1 MYLKSIEVQGF
12 KSFANKIV
20 FDFHNGITG
29 IVGPNG
35 SGKSNVADAVRWV
48 LGEQSAKQLRG
59 AKMEDVI
66 FAGTQNRKP
75 VGFAY
80 VAITLDNSDHALPVE
95 YDEVTVSRRVY
106 RSGESE
112 YKINGHSCRLRDV
125 TEMFYDT
132 GIGKEGYSIIGQG
145 QIDKILS
152 GKPDERR
159 ELFDE
164 AAGIVKFKR
173 RKSAAIKKLENERSN
188 LVRVNDILSEL
199 EKQVGPLKQQS
210 EKAKEYLNYKTDLK
224 KYDVN
229 AFLLETDRIRKE
241 TAELN
246 GRLKIVDDDLE
257 DSKSEYDNTKSEY
270 ESAENQLNDINTQ
283 IDENSQTVSALE
295 LENQKLQGAINVFT
309 EQIKTFNANKQL
321 HSERLLDIE
330 KDKQN
335 KNNSVKE
342 LREQYN
348 DLNTE
353 LSEYNDKLAAINDT
367 AKALNAEI
375 EGISGQIDNRQNS
388 IYDNL
393 TEQSTIKAENQKFVT
408 MLEQLEIKKSELTS
422 HIIKGKSDESAQK
435 QVIKSLTAE
444 LDNAVGKLEDIN
456 NSIEE
461 SNTSV
466 TQLKAEIA
474 EKNSELDKLTQNYH
488 REKSRLESLINIT
501 ERYDGYGNSIKKI
514 MELKDSNPGILGVI
528 ADIVKVEKQYET
540 AIETALG
547 GTIQNI
553 VTDKESTAKE
563 LIGYLKQNKLGRA
576 TFLPLNAI
584 HARNTLENEACINEK
599 GVIGVASNLVR
610 VSFEYEGLAKYL
622 LGRILVVDNIDN
634 ALLIAKKY
642 KYTLRIVTLEGE
654 QLNPGGSMTGGAF
667 RNSSNLLGRRR
678 EIEELK
684 QSVSNTNKQI
694 TQEKAAVADLRNQV
708 AKYRE
713 ALDSYNKLLRET
725 HIRKNTIDVN
735 LKQADLKL
743 SEIIASYGDDIKEQ
757 ASIDSEILK
766 ISESRNQVSGNLNL
780 LDNQNE
786 AARKEIENLG
796 KTLEAKKSEEAAVAL
811 KIENLKISHSS
822 IEQKASFINENIE
835 RLCKELDN
843 LEEEKTSIQE
853 KIGETKELVS
863 AKQADIE
870 LVKNSIEESERK
882 ITAIGEKLE
891 DLRAAKEKVNAS
903 HKEFFKK
910 REELN
915 EKIILLEKDSMRLH
929 NQYDRLEESY
939 DSLVDYMWNE
949 YELTYS
955 YALELKS
962 DELNNINDIRKQIN
976 ILKAAIKKL
985 GDVNVNAI
993 EEYKSVSERYEFM
1006 KTQHDDMIEAEESLM
1021 KVIEELD
1028 EGMRTQFTAK
1038 FEEIKVEFDTVFK
1051 ELFGGGRGTI
1061 ELVEG
1066 EDILEAGILIISQP
1080 PGKKLQ
1086 NMMQLSGGEKALT
1099 AIALLF
1105 AIQNLKPSPF
1115 CLLDEIEAALDDSNV
1130 GRYAN
1135 YLHKLTKH
1143 TQFIVI
1149 THRRGTMSAADR
1161 LYGITMQEKGVST
1174 LVSVDLI
1181 ENDLNDRKKES

>member
-270 ESAENQLNDINTQ
+270 EAAENQLNDINAQ

-295 LENQKLQGAINVFT
+295 LENQKLQGEINVFT

-743 SEIIASYGDDIKEQ
+743 SEIIASYGDAIKEQ

-1038 FEEIKVEFDTVFK
+1038 FEEIKVEFDKVFK

>member
-1 MYLKSIEVQGF
+1 
-12 KSFANKIV
+12 
-20 FDFHNGITG
+20 
-29 IVGPNG
+29 
-35 SGKSNVADAVRWV
+35 
-48 LGEQSAKQLRG
+48 
-59 AKMEDVI
+59 
-66 FAGTQNRKP
+66 
-75 VGFAY
+75 
-80 VAITLDNSDHALPVE
+80 
-95 YDEVTVSRRVY
+95 
-106 RSGESE
+106 
-112 YKINGHSCRLRDV
+112 
-125 TEMFYDT
+125 
-132 GIGKEGYSIIGQG
+132 
-145 QIDKILS
+145 
-152 GKPDERR
+152 
-159 ELFDE
+159 
-164 AAGIVKFKR
+164 
-173 RKSAAIKKLENERSN
+173 
-188 LVRVNDILSEL
+188 
-199 EKQVGPLKQQS
+199 
-210 EKAKEYLNYKTDLK
+210 
-224 KYDVN
+224 
-229 AFLLETDRIRKE
+229 
-241 TAELN
+241 
-246 GRLKIVDDDLE
+246 
-257 DSKSEYDNTKSEY
+257 
-270 ESAENQLNDINTQ
+270 
-283 IDENSQTVSALE
+283 
-295 LENQKLQGAINVFT
+295 
-309 EQIKTFNANKQL
+309 
-321 HSERLLDIE
+321 
-330 KDKQN
+330 
-335 KNNSVKE
+335 
-342 LREQYN
+342 
-348 DLNTE
+348 
-353 LSEYNDKLAAINDT
+353 
-367 AKALNAEI
+367 
-375 EGISGQIDNRQNS
+375 
-388 IYDNL
+388 
-393 TEQSTIKAENQKFVT
+393 

-1038 FEEIKVEFDTVFK
+1038 FEEIKVEFDKVFK

>member
-246 GRLKIVDDDLE
+246 DRLKIVDDDLE

-270 ESAENQLNDINTQ
+270 EAAENQLNDINAQ

-295 LENQKLQGAINVFT
+295 LESQKLQGEINVFT

-461 SNTSV
+461 SNTLV

-1028 EGMRTQFTAK
+1028 EGMRAQFTAK
-1038 FEEIKVEFDTVFK
+1038 FEEIKVEFDKVFK

>member
-246 GRLKIVDDDLE
+246 DRLKIVDDDLE

-270 ESAENQLNDINTQ
+270 EAAENQLNDINAQ

-295 LENQKLQGAINVFT
+295 LENQKLQGEINVFT

-335 KNNSVKE
+335 KNNAVKE

-1028 EGMRTQFTAK
+1028 EGMRAQFTAK
-1038 FEEIKVEFDTVFK
+1038 FEEIKVEFDKVFK

>member
-295 LENQKLQGAINVFT
+295 LENQKLQGEINVFT

-870 LVKNSIEESERK
+870 LVKNSIEQSERK

-1038 FEEIKVEFDTVFK
+1038 FEEIKVEFDKVFK

>member
-112 YKINGHSCRLRDV
+112 YKINGHTCRLKDV

-173 RKSAAIKKLENERSN
+173 RKATAIKKLENERSN

-199 EKQVGPLKQQS
+199 EKQVEPLKLQS
-210 EKAKEYLNYKTDLK
+210 EKAKEYLNYKTELK

-229 AFLLETDRIRKE
+229 AFLLETDRIRIE
-241 TAELN
+241 TTELE
-246 GRLKIVDDDLE
+246 GKLKIVDDDLE
-257 DSKSEYDNTKSEY
+257 ETKSEYDNTKAEY
-270 ESAENQLNDINTQ
+270 ESAENQLNEINVKL
-283 IDENSQTVSALE
+283 EAGSQEVSALE
-295 LENQKLQGAINVFT
+295 LDKQRLQGEVNVFA
-309 EQIKTFNANKQL
+309 EQIKTFNANRQL
-321 HSERLLDIE
+321 HQERLKDIE
-330 KDKQN
+330 KDSQD
-335 KNNSVKE
+335 KNTSINE
-342 LREQYN
+342 LKNQQEK
-348 DLNTE
+348 LNEE
-353 LSEYNDKLAAINDT
+353 LSEYNEKLAAINDK
-367 AKALNAEI
+367 AKELNAEI

-422 HIIKGKSDESAQK
+422 HIIKGKSDENAQK
-435 QVIKSLTAE
+435 QVIKE
-444 LDNAVGKLEDIN
+444 LEDELNNAVGQLSDIN
-456 NSIEE
+456 KSIEE
-461 SNTSV
+461 SNSAIS
-466 TQLKAEIA
+466 QLKAEIS
-474 EKNSELDKLTQNYH
+474 EKTNALDKLTQTYH

-501 ERYDGYGNSIKKI
+501 ERYDGYGNSIRKI

-528 ADIVKVEKQYET
+528 ADIIKVEKKYET

-547 GTIQNI
+547 GTIQNV
-553 VTDKESTAKE
+553 VTDNEATAKE

-584 HARNTLENEACINEK
+584 HARGSLENEACIKEN

-634 ALLIAKKY
+634 ALLIARKY
-642 KYTLRIVTLEGE
+642 KYSLRIVTLEGE

-684 QSVSNTNKQI
+684 HSVADTNKQI
-694 TQEKAAVADLRNQV
+694 TQEKSAITDLRSQV

-713 ALDSYNKLLRET
+713 ALDSYNRLLRET
-725 HIRKNTIDVN
+725 HINKNTVEVK
-735 LKQADLKL
+735 LKQAHIKV
-743 SEIIASYGDDIKEQ
+743 SEIIASYSDDIKEQ
-757 ASIDSEILK
+757 SSIDADIIK
-766 ISESRNQVSGNLNL
+766 INESRNQVSGNLNL
-780 LDNQNE
+780 LDNANE

-796 KTLEAKKSEEAAVAL
+796 KTLENKKAEEAAISL
-811 KIENLKISHSS
+811 KLENLKISHSS
-822 IEQKASFINENIE
+822 IEQKSSFINENIE
-835 RLCKELDN
+835 RLYNELQGLEAERHTVSVKINETQDFVASKEAEIKTVRNNIDTAGN
-843 LEEEKTSIQE
+843 KISAITIKLEELK
-853 KIGETKELVS
+853 
-863 AKQADIE
+863 
-870 LVKNSIEESERK
+870 SER
-882 ITAIGEKLE
+882 
-891 DLRAAKEKVNAS
+891 EKVNSS

-915 EKIILLEKDSMRLH
+915 EKIMLLEKESLRLH
-929 NQYDRLEESY
+929 NQYDKLEETN

-962 DELNNINDIRKQIN
+962 DELTNINDIRKQIN
-976 ILKAAIKKL
+976 ILKASIKKL

-993 EEYKSVSERYEFM
+993 EEYKSVSDRYTFM
-1006 KTQHDDMIEAEESLM
+1006 KNQHDDMIEAEESLM
-1021 KVIEELD
+1021 KVIAELD
-1028 EGMRTQFTAK
+1028 EGMRAQFSAK
-1038 FEEIKVEFDTVFK
+1038 FEEIRIEFDKVFK

-1181 ENDLNDRKKES
+1181 ENDLNDKKKE

>member
-270 ESAENQLNDINTQ
+270 EAAENQLNDINAQ

-295 LENQKLQGAINVFT
+295 LENQKLQGEINVFT

-903 HKEFFKK
+903 HREFFKK

-1028 EGMRTQFTAK
+1028 EGMRAQFTAK
-1038 FEEIKVEFDTVFK
+1038 FEEIKVEFDKVFK

>member
-199 EKQVGPLKQQS
+199 EKQVDPLKQQS

-270 ESAENQLNDINTQ
+270 EAAENQLNDINAQ

-295 LENQKLQGAINVFT
+295 LENQKLQGEINVFT

-743 SEIIASYGDDIKEQ
+743 SEIIASYGNDIKEQ

-822 IEQKASFINENIE
+822 IEQKSSFINENIE

-1038 FEEIKVEFDTVFK
+1038 FEEIKVEFDKVFK

>member
-270 ESAENQLNDINTQ
+270 EAAENQLNDINAQ

-295 LENQKLQGAINVFT
+295 LENQKLQGEINVFT

-367 AKALNAEI
+367 AKALNTEI

-563 LIGYLKQNKLGRA
+563 LIGYLKHNKLGRA

-642 KYTLRIVTLEGE
+642 KYSLRIVTLEGE

-735 LKQADLKL
+735 LKQANLKL
-743 SEIIASYGDDIKEQ
+743 SEIIASYGDDRKEQ
-757 ASIDSEILK
+757 ASSDSEILK

-1038 FEEIKVEFDTVFK
+1038 FEEIKVEFDKVFK

>member
-246 GRLKIVDDDLE
+246 DRLKIVDDDLE

-270 ESAENQLNDINTQ
+270 EAAENQLNDINAQ

-295 LENQKLQGAINVFT
+295 LESQKLQGEINVFT

-335 KNNSVKE
+335 KNNAVKE

-348 DLNTE
+348 NLNTE

-757 ASIDSEILK
+757 AFIDSEILK

-870 LVKNSIEESERK
+870 LVKNSIEQSERK

-1038 FEEIKVEFDTVFK
+1038 FEEIKVEFDKVFK

>member
-270 ESAENQLNDINTQ
+270 ETAENQLNDINAQ

-295 LENQKLQGAINVFT
+295 LENQKLQGEINVFT

-642 KYTLRIVTLEGE
+642 KYSLRIVTLEGE

-929 NQYDRLEESY
+929 NKYDRLEESY

-1038 FEEIKVEFDTVFK
+1038 FEEIKVEFDKVFK

>member
-270 ESAENQLNDINTQ
+270 EAAENQLNDINAQ

-295 LENQKLQGAINVFT
+295 LEKQKLQGEINVFT

-353 LSEYNDKLAAINDT
+353 LSEYNDKLTAINDT

-743 SEIIASYGDDIKEQ
+743 SEIIASYGNDIKEQ

-822 IEQKASFINENIE
+822 IEQKSSFINENIE

-1038 FEEIKVEFDTVFK
+1038 FEEIKVEFDKVFK

>member
-173 RKSAAIKKLENERSN
+173 RKSTAIKKLENERSN

-246 GRLKIVDDDLE
+246 DRLKIVDDDLE

-270 ESAENQLNDINTQ
+270 EAAENQLNDINAQ

-295 LENQKLQGAINVFT
+295 LENQKLQGEINVFT

-757 ASIDSEILK
+757 AFIDSEILK

-1028 EGMRTQFTAK
+1028 EGMRAQFTAK
-1038 FEEIKVEFDTVFK
+1038 FEEIKVEFDKVFK

>member
-270 ESAENQLNDINTQ
+270 ESAENQLNDINAQ

-295 LENQKLQGAINVFT
+295 LENQKLQGEINVFT

-563 LIGYLKQNKLGRA
+563 LIGYLKQNNLGRA

-757 ASIDSEILK
+757 AFIDSEILK

-1028 EGMRTQFTAK
+1028 EGMRAQFTAK
-1038 FEEIKVEFDTVFK
+1038 FEEIKVEFDKVFK

>member
-270 ESAENQLNDINTQ
+270 ESAENQLNDINAQ

-295 LENQKLQGAINVFT
+295 LENQKLQGEINVFT

-348 DLNTE
+348 DINTE

-891 DLRAAKEKVNAS
+891 YLRAAKEKVNAS

-1028 EGMRTQFTAK
+1028 EGMRAQFTAK
-1038 FEEIKVEFDTVFK
+1038 FEEIKVEFDKVFK

>member
-270 ESAENQLNDINTQ
+270 EAAENQLNDINAK

-295 LENQKLQGAINVFT
+295 LENQKLQGEINVFT

-642 KYTLRIVTLEGE
+642 KYSLRIVTLEGE

-1038 FEEIKVEFDTVFK
+1038 FEEIKVEFDKVFK

>member
-246 GRLKIVDDDLE
+246 DRLKIVDDDLE

-270 ESAENQLNDINTQ
+270 EAAENQLNDINAQ

-295 LENQKLQGAINVFT
+295 LESQKLQGEINVFT

-348 DLNTE
+348 NLNTE

-694 TQEKAAVADLRNQV
+694 TQEKAVVADLRNQV

-757 ASIDSEILK
+757 ASIDAEILK

-870 LVKNSIEESERK
+870 LVKNSIEQSERK
-882 ITAIGEKLE
+882 ITAIGEKLK

-1038 FEEIKVEFDTVFK
+1038 FEEIKVEFDKVFK

>member
-270 ESAENQLNDINTQ
+270 EAAENQLNDINAQ

-295 LENQKLQGAINVFT
+295 LENQKLQGEINVFT

-353 LSEYNDKLAAINDT
+353 LSEYNDKLVAINDT

-435 QVIKSLTAE
+435 QVIKSLTAK

-1028 EGMRTQFTAK
+1028 EGMRAQFTAK
-1038 FEEIKVEFDTVFK
+1038 FEEIKVEFDKVFK

>member
-270 ESAENQLNDINTQ
+270 EAAENQLNDINAQ

-295 LENQKLQGAINVFT
+295 LENQKLQGEINVFT

-642 KYTLRIVTLEGE
+642 KYSLRIVTLEGE

-743 SEIIASYGDDIKEQ
+743 SEIIASYGDAIKEQ

-1038 FEEIKVEFDTVFK
+1038 FEEIKVEFDKVFK

>member
-270 ESAENQLNDINTQ
+270 EAAENQLNDINAQ

-295 LENQKLQGAINVFT
+295 LENQKLQGEINVFT

-466 TQLKAEIA
+466 TQLKAEIT

-642 KYTLRIVTLEGE
+642 KYSLRIVTLEGE

-735 LKQADLKL
+735 LKQAELKL

-1038 FEEIKVEFDTVFK
+1038 FEEIKVEFDKVFK

>member
-246 GRLKIVDDDLE
+246 DRLKIVDDDLE

-270 ESAENQLNDINTQ
+270 EAAENQLNDINAQ

-295 LENQKLQGAINVFT
+295 LENQKLHGEINVFT

-843 LEEEKTSIQE
+843 LEEEKTSIQV

-891 DLRAAKEKVNAS
+891 DLRSAKEKVNAS

-1028 EGMRTQFTAK
+1028 EGMRAQFTAK
-1038 FEEIKVEFDTVFK
+1038 FEEIKVEFDKVFK

>member
-270 ESAENQLNDINTQ
+270 EAAENQLNDINAQ

-295 LENQKLQGAINVFT
+295 LENQKLQGEINVFT

-348 DLNTE
+348 NLNTE

-870 LVKNSIEESERK
+870 LVKNSIEQSERK

-891 DLRAAKEKVNAS
+891 DLRAAKGKVNAS

-1028 EGMRTQFTAK
+1028 EGMRAQFTAK
-1038 FEEIKVEFDTVFK
+1038 FEEIKVEFDKVFK

>member
-270 ESAENQLNDINTQ
+270 EAAENQLNDINAQ

-295 LENQKLQGAINVFT
+295 LENQKLQGEINVFT

-422 HIIKGKSDESAQK
+422 HIVKGKSYESAQK

-642 KYTLRIVTLEGE
+642 KYSLRIVTLEGE

-743 SEIIASYGDDIKEQ
+743 SEIIASYGDDIKEL

-1038 FEEIKVEFDTVFK
+1038 FEEIKVEFDKVFK

>member
-270 ESAENQLNDINTQ
+270 EAAENQLNDINAQ

-295 LENQKLQGAINVFT
+295 LENQKLQGEINVFT

-822 IEQKASFINENIE
+822 IEQKASFINDNIE

-891 DLRAAKEKVNAS
+891 DLRAAKGKVNAS

-1028 EGMRTQFTAK
+1028 EGMRAQFTAK
-1038 FEEIKVEFDTVFK
+1038 FEEIKVEFDKVFK

>member
-246 GRLKIVDDDLE
+246 DRLKIVDDDLE

-270 ESAENQLNDINTQ
+270 EAAENQLNDINTQ
-283 IDENSQTVSALE
+283 IDENSQIVSALE
-295 LENQKLQGAINVFT
+295 LENQKLQGEINVFT

-870 LVKNSIEESERK
+870 LVKNSIEQSERK

-1038 FEEIKVEFDTVFK
+1038 FEEIKVEFDKVFK

>member
-270 ESAENQLNDINTQ
+270 EAAENQLNDINAQ

-295 LENQKLQGAINVFT
+295 LENQKLHGEINVFT

-367 AKALNAEI
+367 AKTLNAEI

-796 KTLEAKKSEEAAVAL
+796 KTLESKKSEEAAVAL

-853 KIGETKELVS
+853 KIDETKELVS

-891 DLRAAKEKVNAS
+891 DLRVAKEKVNAS

-1028 EGMRTQFTAK
+1028 EGMRAQFTAK
-1038 FEEIKVEFDTVFK
+1038 FEEIKVEFDKVFK

>member
-270 ESAENQLNDINTQ
+270 EAAENQLNDINAQ
-283 IDENSQTVSALE
+283 IDENSQTISALE
-295 LENQKLQGAINVFT
+295 LENQKLQGEINVFT

-367 AKALNAEI
+367 AKVLNAEI

-1028 EGMRTQFTAK
+1028 EGMRAQFTAK
-1038 FEEIKVEFDTVFK
+1038 FEEIKVEFDKVFK

-1181 ENDLNDRKKES
+1181 ENDLNDKKKES

>member
-199 EKQVGPLKQQS
+199 EKQVGPLKQHS

-270 ESAENQLNDINTQ
+270 EAAENQLNDINAK

-295 LENQKLQGAINVFT
+295 LENQKLQGEINVFT

-642 KYTLRIVTLEGE
+642 KYSLRIVTLEGE

-796 KTLEAKKSEEAAVAL
+796 KTLETKKSEEAAVAL

-822 IEQKASFINENIE
+822 IEQKASFINENID

-843 LEEEKTSIQE
+843 LEEEKTSIHE
-853 KIGETKELVS
+853 KISETKELVS

-1038 FEEIKVEFDTVFK
+1038 FEEIKVEFDKVFK

>member
-270 ESAENQLNDINTQ
+270 EAAENQLNDINAQ

-295 LENQKLQGAINVFT
+295 LENQKLQGEINVFT

-353 LSEYNDKLAAINDT
+353 LSEYNDKLTAINDT

-393 TEQSTIKAENQKFVT
+393 TEQSTIKAENQKFIT

-1028 EGMRTQFTAK
+1028 EGMRAQFTAK
-1038 FEEIKVEFDTVFK
+1038 FEEIKVEFDKVFK

>member
-270 ESAENQLNDINTQ
+270 EAAENQLNDINTQ

-295 LENQKLQGAINVFT
+295 LENQKLQGEINVFT

-342 LREQYN
+342 LREQYDN
-348 DLNTE
+348 LNTE

-870 LVKNSIEESERK
+870 LVKNSIEQSERK
-882 ITAIGEKLE
+882 ITAIGEKLK

-1038 FEEIKVEFDTVFK
+1038 FEEIKVEFDKVFK